1 MDLGIKGKTAV
12 VTGAAS
18 NIGRMIALTL
28 AAEGAN
34 IVIADLDEE
43 GAQGVAKECE
53 AKGVKALA
61 VKTNVTDQEN
71 VKATMKKAADTFGGI
86 DILVNDAAIFITKT
100 FLDSTPEEWAK
111 QINVNY
117 YGTIYCCY
125 EAIPYMR
132 ERGGGRIISVGSDAG
147 RVGEN
152 RQAVYSGTK
161 GAIIS
166 FSKALCQEIGRYG
179 ITVNVVCPGAT
190 LPEEGPGR
198 RGFWK
203 AANVPTKRN
212 PEREAAMIKLYPMGK
227 KADGDTPSRLG
238 LPDDVANAITY
249 LASEQAYFVTG
260 QVLSAS
266 GGYTRAG

>member
-1 MDLGIKGKTAV
+1 MDLGIKGKTAI

-34 IVIADLDEE
+34 IVIADIDEE
-43 GAQGVAKECE
+43 GAKGVAAECE
-53 AKGVKALA
+53 AKGVKALP
-61 VKTNVTDQEN
+61 VKTDVTSQEN
-71 VKATMKKAADTFGGI
+71 VKAMMKQAADTFGGI
-86 DILVNDAAIFITKT
+86 DILVNDAAIFITKV
-100 FLDSTPEEWAK
+100 FLESTPEEWAK

-117 YGTIYCCY
+117 YGTIHCCY
-125 EAIPYMR
+125 EVISYMR

-212 PEREAAMIKLYPMGK
+212 PEREAAMVKLYPMAK
-227 KADGDTPSRLG
+227 KADGDAPARLG
-238 LPDDVANAITY
+238 LPEDVANAITY

-266 GGYTRAG
+266 GGFTRAG